1 VTKQTTGAEATDS
14 AWKGLCRVGGVA
26 ALIQVACGLI
36 TMIVVVTLG
45 GEPGIA
51 DEYFTLLQNDRL
63 VGLLRMDFPSLISV
77 TLYYLLFFGLYAA
90 LRRVNGAHAALA
102 AALGFVGATLWLAAH
117 SAFSMLALS
126 DRYAAAVTDAQRSQI
141 LAAGEAVI
149 ASDMWHS
156 TGAAVGGILL
166 QSAAVAISVVMLRS
180 DVFNKTTAY
189 AGIGANGLDL
199 VRILINIFAAGNP
212 ADILMVVAGPLYP
225 LWFILLGLR
234 LLRLGRLD
242 KQTLPQQPQSEAS
255 E

>member
-1 VTKQTTGAEATDS
+1 
-14 AWKGLCRVGGVA
+14 
-26 ALIQVACGLI
+26 
-36 TMIVVVTLG
+36 
-45 GEPGIA
+45 
-51 DEYFTLLQNDRL
+51 
-63 VGLLRMDFPSLISV
+63 MDFPSMISV

-90 LRRVNGAHAALA
+90 LRQANGAHAALA
-102 AALGFVGATLWLAAH
+102 AALGFAGVTLWLASHPAL
-117 SAFSMLALS
+117 SMLALS

-156 TGAAVGGILL
+156 TGAAVGGFLL
-166 QSAAVAISVVMLRS
+166 LSAAVGISVVMLRS

-199 VRILINIFAAGNP
+199 VRILINSFAAGNP
-212 ADILMVVAGPLYP
+212 ADILMAVAGPLYP

-242 KQTLPQQPQSEAS
+242 KQTLPPQP
-255 E
+255 